1 MSGGPL
7 AVLAGVDRVLD
18 RVEFAVAWV
27 CMATIVV
34 SMAAGVAFRSLLDHS
49 LAWTNELGV
58 LALVW
63 MTFLGASALYKRRAH
78 IAVEALSLVLPPRGR
93 RILGAALT
101 ALIAVTVALVG
112 WHVLRLIPLQHSKPI
127 PGLDLPRSVYG
138 VPVLWMCAS
147 MLLTSIRFLLDPP
160 ADAPADVVAG

>member
-1 MSGGPL
+1 LSALRSAL
-7 AVLAGVDRVLD
+7 ARVDVVLD
-18 RVEFAVAWV
+18 RIEFAVAWA
-27 CMATIVV
+27 CMVAIVA
-34 SMAAGVAFRSLLDHS
+34 SLAAGVVFRGLLDQS

-63 MTFLGASALYKRRAH
+63 MTFVGASALYKRRAH
-78 IAVEALSLVLPPRGR
+78 IAVDALALLLPPSGR
-93 RILGAALT
+93 RALAT
-101 ALIAVTVALVG
+101 ALVAVMGATVALVG

-147 MLLTSIRFLLDPP
+147 MLFTSIRFVIDPP
-160 ADAPADVVAG
+160 RDLPAGIVATG